1 MKRFIAV
8 TMTRMSRIP
17 ATRLSLRPAAALR
30 TFGAVLALAALS
42 ACTPQAALIS
52 SLIPDGT
59 LSVLMSHLEKEEEG
73 NRTRVLQMAERKD
86 WVGITKFAEENLAK
100 DRNSADWWF
109 IAGYAYSE
117 AGNNQRAIESF
128 SEMVRLAPD
137 DILGSISLAQSYRN
151 AKQPLRAVQT
161 LNNAHRLRKG
171 TPASYFLLGESYS
184 DLDRDLPAAA
194 AYREAVQLDREF
206 AKAWYSLGRAYA
218 RLGRAADYEAA
229 LKTLGKLNPALA
241 KELAELRPGPR

>member
-1 MKRFIAV
+1 MTRLAV
-8 TMTRMSRIP
+8 TGI
-17 ATRLSLRPAAALR
+17 LRAL
-30 TFGAVLALAALS
+30 GALLALTALS
-42 ACTPQAALIS
+42 ACTPPAALIS

-59 LSVLMSHLEKEEEG
+59 MSVLMSHLEKEGES
-73 NRTRVLQMAERKD
+73 NRKRILQLAENKD
-86 WVGITKFAEENLAK
+86 WDGIAKFAEENLAK
-100 DRNSADWWF
+100 DRNNADWWF
-109 IAGYAYSE
+109 VAGYAHSE
-117 AGNNQRAIESF
+117 AGRNQRAIECF

-151 AKQPLRAVQT
+151 AKQPLRAIQT

-184 DLDRDLPAAA
+184 DMDRDLPAAT
-194 AYREAVQLDREF
+194 AYREAIQLDSEF
-206 AKAWYSLGRAYA
+206 AKAWFGLGRASA
-218 RLGRAADYEAA
+218 RLGRTADYEAA

>member
-1 MKRFIAV
+1 MTRLAV
-8 TMTRMSRIP
+8 TGMLR
-17 ATRLSLRPAAALR
+17 ALSV
-30 TFGAVLALAALS
+30 VLALAALA

-59 LSVLMSHLEKEEEG
+59 MSVLLSHLEKEGEG
-73 NRTRVLQMAERKD
+73 NRKRILQMAESKD
-86 WVGITKFAEENLAK
+86 WDGIAKFAEENLAK
-100 DRNSADWWF
+100 DRNNADWWF
-109 IAGYAYSE
+109 VAGYAYSE
-117 AGNNQRAIESF
+117 AGRNQRAIECF

-151 AKQPLRAVQT
+151 AKQPLRAIQT
-161 LNNAHRLRKG
+161 LNNAHRLRNG

-184 DLDRDLPAAA
+184 DMDRDLPAAT
-194 AYREAVQLDREF
+194 AYREAIQLDSEF
-206 AKAWYSLGRAYA
+206 AKAWFGLGRASA
-218 RLGRAADYEAA
+218 RLGRTADYEAA